1 MEEAEAGTEV
11 DGVYLELCT
20 WRKLNKLRED
30 WNWIKWNCSRHGGSW
45 NTLVLT
51 RIELEEHVINIEE
64 AEITLEEA
72 WIEFK
77 EDVVDKEE
85 AKVRL
90 EEAKWPG
97 TKKQH

>member
-1 MEEAEAGTEV
+1 MEEAEIHLKETG
-11 DGVYLELCT
+11 
-20 WRKLNKLRED
+20 
-30 WNWIKWNCSRHGGSW
+30 
-45 NTLVLT
+45 
-51 RIELEEHVINIEE
+51 IELEEHVINIVE

-85 AKVRL
+85 AEVRL

>member
-1 MEEAEAGTEV
+1 MDEAEIQLKETG
-11 DGVYLELCT
+11 
-20 WRKLNKLRED
+20 
-30 WNWIKWNCSRHGGSW
+30 IK
-45 NTLVLT
+45 
-51 RIELEEHVINIEE
+51 LEEHVINIEE

-85 AKVRL
+85 AEVRL